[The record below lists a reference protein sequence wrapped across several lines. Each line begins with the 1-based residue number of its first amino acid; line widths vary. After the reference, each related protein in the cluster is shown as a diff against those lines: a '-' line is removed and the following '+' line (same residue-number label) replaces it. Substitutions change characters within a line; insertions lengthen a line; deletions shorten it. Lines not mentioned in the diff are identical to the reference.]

1 VLSRKDGKCEVFLGF
16 KNELTTENDPELFE
30 SIVNGILPGRKI
42 ILQETINISS
52 LADGYRH
59 GGMVTG
65 VPILKKNEDKQN
77 FNLSSVARS
86 LYGKEYLLA
95 IISRPISEID
105 KQNSFNQLIQIRDR
119 LHSLAKRTVGEEK
132 GSGRSVSETETSTT
146 GSSKTSGHSVGG
158 TAGISF
164 PIPFGLLEVAPP
176 TRIIGLIQQPKAHPE
191 ERQKPFLNNN
201 PNLFPLSSKMAMP
214 WSWRKLQTSI

>member
-77 FNLSSVARS
+77 FKLVIGCSKPLR
-86 LYGKEYLLA
+86 
-95 IISRPISEID
+95 
-105 KQNSFNQLIQIRDR
+105 
-119 LHSLAKRTVGEEK
+119 K
-132 GSGRSVSETETSTT
+132 GVSACD
-146 GSSKTSGHSVGG
+146 H
-158 TAGISF
+158 
-164 PIPFGLLEVAPP
+164 L
-176 TRIIGLIQQPKAHPE
+176 KAD
-191 ERQKPFLNNN
+191 F
-201 PNLFPLSSKMAMP
+201 
-214 WSWRKLQTSI
+214 